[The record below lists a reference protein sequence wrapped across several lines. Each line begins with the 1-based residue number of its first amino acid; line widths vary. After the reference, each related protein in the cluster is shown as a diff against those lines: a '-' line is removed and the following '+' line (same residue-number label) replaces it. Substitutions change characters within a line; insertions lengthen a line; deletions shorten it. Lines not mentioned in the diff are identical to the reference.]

1 MSGPFEILAGRS
13 AYFAPQL
20 IGNYNG
26 SVIGTCNLAVQNIY
40 SPPNPAIPCQVKQPF
55 SATANNNLAF
65 FMNDRQPDGI
75 IVSCNRKS
83 ESAVQ
88 DSPKTVP
95 KSFGRQ
101 SSHPC
106 KVCC

>member
-20 IGNYNG
+20 MGNYDG
-26 SVIGTCNLAVQNIY
+26 RVIGSSNLAVQNIY
-40 SPPNPAIPCQVKQPF
+40 SAPNPVIPCQVKQPF
-55 SATANNNLAF
+55 SATANNNLALF
-65 FMNDRQPDGI
+65 FDGRQPDGI
-75 IVSCNRKS
+75 TVSCNRKS
-83 ESAVQ
+83 RAVA
-88 DSPKTVP
+88 PNNPNTVP

-101 SSHPC
+101 SSSPC

>member
-20 IGNYNG
+20 MGNYNG
-26 SVIGTCNLAVQNIY
+26 NVIGTSNLAVQNIN
-40 SPPNPAIPCQVKQPF
+40 SAPNKNIINQVKQPF
-55 SATANNNLAF
+55 SAIANSNPALLFDPEQSKGIKIAYNRNSSPIVHNN
-65 FMNDRQPDGI
+65 GT
-75 IVSCNRKS
+75 
-83 ESAVQ
+83 
-88 DSPKTVP
+88 TVL

-101 SSHPC
+101 SSSPC